1 MHVIINETFEQVS
14 ETVAPVLQPMLTDKR
29 NHKTSTCTV
38 QQCPDALTT
47 QTQSLSTPAAPKA
60 SRGKL

>member
-1 MHVIINETFEQVS
+1 MHVIINENFEQVS

-38 QQCPDALTT
+38 QQCPDALTI
-47 QTQSLSTPAAPKA
+47 QSLSTLAAPKA
-60 SRGKL
+60 